1 MSTHVCLTARA
12 FGANNVYFPKTNS
25 TIEKSVTGV
34 TERFGGDF
42 KIKEEKDWRYLVRNW
57 DGDVIH
63 LTMYG
68 EDIDKFF
75 SSVNPRNPLVI
86 LGSQK
91 VPREVYDLAD
101 YNLAVGSQPH
111 SEVAALAV
119 LLDRLNKGSI
129 PKLSK
134 GKMAVLPSKEGKRV
148 INYRSIPTTDECY
161 RLLVKRGTEEGIM
174 EHTMAVLQRTLELYD
189 IHGGDIRLLT
199 AGALLHDIGRTV
211 THGVE
216 HGLEGGK
223 IVREMGW
230 DKELANIVERHV
242 GGGITREEAE
252 SQGLPPKDYLPKT
265 LEEKLVCHADNT
277 AGGNE
282 RFEELLFRTEKAG
295 FHASAQRM
303 RLLMEKFG

>member
-12 FGANNVYFPKTNS
+12 FGTKNVYFTKIGSIIENS
-25 TIEKSVTGV
+25 VKGV

-42 KIKEEKDWRYLVRNW
+42 SIKEEKDWRDLVKRW

-75 SSVNPRNPLVI
+75 TSTEVKNPLVI
-86 LGSQK
+86 VGSQK
-91 VPREVYDLAD
+91 VPREVYELAD
-101 YNLAVGSQPH
+101 FNVSVGNQPH

-119 LLDRLNKGSI
+119 FLDRFNRGSI
-129 PKLSK
+129 ANLAK
-134 GKMAVLPSKEGKRV
+134 GNMSVLPSKDGKRV
-148 INYRSIPTTDECY
+148 INYHSIPTADECY
-161 RLLVKRGTEEGIM
+161 RLLLELGMEQALM
-174 EHTMAVLQRTLELYD
+174 EHTMAVLQQTLELYD

-223 IVREMGW
+223 IVLERGW
-230 DKELANIVERHV
+230 DKELAFIVERHV
-242 GGGITREEAE
+242 GGGITSEEAE
-252 SQGLPPKDYLPKT
+252 SQGLPAKDYLPKN

-277 AGGNE
+277 AGGQS
-282 RFEELLFRTEKAG
+282 RFDEILRRTEKAG
-295 FHASAQRM
+295 FHDSAERM
-303 RLLMEKFG
+303 RRLMEEFG